1 MCVFGGVERKIK
13 QGVLQSLGRGYPLL
27 GTISLLVQDKR
38 RQTLKGALEIEGAMT
53 GRSSVRGGGEFH
65 HLFLQFLPSA
75 GGACHCP
82 HKATSH
88 SFPQFLSGI
97 PLSES

>member
-1 MCVFGGVERKIK
+1 MCVFGGVEQKIK

-38 RQTLKGALEIEGAMT
+38 RQTPKGAFEIEGAMT
-53 GRSSVRGGGEFH
+53 GRSSLRGQFH

-75 GGACHCP
+75 GGACHRP
-82 HKATSH
+82 HKAPSH
-88 SFPQFLSGI
+88 SFPQFLSGT